1 MGLIKDVLFSVK
13 LKLTYLLD
21 SLKSNY
27 YTFYNNIKIISLHKK
42 LSIVNDGYD
51 SELSP
56 IVPTEITVEFE
67 EISKIDSD
75 LGRWIKQLAYNL
87 SNDKPKLIIEQ
98 NESNKA
104 LINIKLV
111 LRNRNDSDTILISRY
126 GTSLYPYIE
135 KEEILQ
141 YLISQSK
148 YSAELSRAYD

>member
-141 YLISQSK
+141 YLINQNK
-148 YSAELSRAYD
+148 YNTELSHAYD